1 VRRVLFSF
9 RGIRVWSYPV
19 LLYVGLLGGFYVN
32 YAIAPAIGMD
42 RERAALATVIL
53 FAPALAGARL
63 WFVIDHWT
71 IYRRE
76 PRRIWRHA
84 EGGLTLYGGLVLS
97 LVLSPPILAVMR
109 LSFADFWDGATFT
122 MLVGMICARVGC
134 LLNGCCSGRRSDGPL
149 GLALA
154 DHMGR
159 LERRHPV
166 ALYEMAASLLLLAG
180 SAALLELR
188 SPPGTIFCF
197 GLAGYACV
205 RLGLDRLRV
214 RSPLASA
221 SHRLALSAFLGCS
234 LLASAIGWLLT
245 GS

>member
-1 VRRVLFSF
+1 MRRVLFSF

-97 LVLSPPILAVMR
+97 LVLSPPILAVMPPPHAGGDATAPA
-109 LSFADFWDGATFT
+109 LSE
-122 MLVGMICARVGC
+122 RV
-134 LLNGCCSGRRSDGPL
+134 SPAGRP
-149 GLALA
+149 
-154 DHMGR
+154 
-159 LERRHPV
+159 
-166 ALYEMAASLLLLAG
+166 
-180 SAALLELR
+180 R
-188 SPPGTIFCF
+188 SPS
-197 GLAGYACV
+197 Y
-205 RLGLDRLRV
+205 LG
-214 RSPLASA
+214 
-221 SHRLALSAFLGCS
+221 
-234 LLASAIGWLLT
+234 
-245 GS
+245 